1 MVLRLLEQRLA
12 SMELA
17 VVLPGAKVTAT
28 LSMPAAMFTES
39 RGNRGGS
46 AGPAGASG
54 HFGRGW

>member
-1 MVLRLLEQRLA
+1 
-12 SMELA
+12 MELA